1 VPAVLLLKL
10 EELAMPKKIP
20 APPKRV
26 DPKKQPV
33 RRPDDK
39 EAAPESNDRKH
50 PTRDT
55 RETPAPNPN
64 GERIDGA

>member
-1 VPAVLLLKL
+1 MA
-10 EELAMPKKIP
+10 KKI
-20 APPKRV
+20 APLPKRV
-26 DPKKQPV
+26 VPKEHPV

-39 EAAPESNDRKH
+39 EVPPEPDDRKD

-64 GERIDGA
+64 GEHRDFRATSAPA